1 MLSDQ
6 TRSKHIRVEGKNKG
20 SYIVVSNIWKIFY
33 VCLYIF
39 FIPMK
44 ILLMKRQQK
53 IQRDKQ
59 VHEEPKGWRKQRR
72 NWRMLILIRNKMRS
86 MAAMSGVD
94 GEGQKGMWHLNLVII
109 IN

>member
-44 ILLMKRQQK
+44 ILLMKRQ
-53 IQRDKQ
+53 
-59 VHEEPKGWRKQRR
+59 
-72 NWRMLILIRNKMRS
+72 
-86 MAAMSGVD
+86 
-94 GEGQKGMWHLNLVII
+94 
-109 IN
+109 